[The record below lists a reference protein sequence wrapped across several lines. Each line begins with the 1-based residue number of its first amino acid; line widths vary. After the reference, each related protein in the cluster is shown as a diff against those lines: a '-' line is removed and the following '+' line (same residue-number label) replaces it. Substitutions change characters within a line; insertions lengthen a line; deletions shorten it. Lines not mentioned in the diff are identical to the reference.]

1 MHFLASD
8 SLNAYLCYVDKKSQL
23 EFKHK
28 PKMWQE
34 EMQIEQIDQAG
45 VTQASLTKLELKVH
59 KNHNL
64 VLVLVGF

>member
-1 MHFLASD
+1 
-8 SLNAYLCYVDKKSQL
+8 
-23 EFKHK
+23 
-28 PKMWQE
+28 MWQE

-64 VLVLVGF
+64 VLVLVGFWQVGWISLVSSV